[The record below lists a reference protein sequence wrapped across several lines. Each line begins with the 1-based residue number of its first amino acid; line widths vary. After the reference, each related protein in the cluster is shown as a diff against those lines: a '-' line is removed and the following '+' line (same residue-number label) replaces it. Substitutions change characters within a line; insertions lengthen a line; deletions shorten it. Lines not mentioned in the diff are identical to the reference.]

1 MTGFGQGLAERSG
14 LRVTLQVRT
23 VNNRFA
29 EVRVRLPEDLAA
41 FESDVRRKVLAQVRR
56 GRVDLV
62 VAMERTDGAPSPI
75 AIDREAAGA
84 FLAAARRLGGELGI
98 GGDLDLPALLQVPG
112 VVSASRGDRVA
123 GEAGREAVESALDAA
138 LLQLDASRRRE
149 GEALRSDLLARVGR
163 MRELRVAMSARA
175 REIPPALRD
184 RLVDRV
190 QALSAT
196 VPVDPGRLAQEAALL
211 ADRADVTEELVRLEG
226 HLDQAES
233 MLRDPGGEPVGK
245 RMDFLLQEIQRETNT
260 VCSKSAD
267 LELTRKALDLKN
279 EVEKVREQI
288 QNLE

>member
-1 MTGFGQGLAERSG
+1 MTGFGQGTSERSG

-41 FESDVRRKVLAQVRR
+41 FEADVRRKVLAQVRR

-62 VAMERTDGAPSPI
+62 VTLERTDGAPSPI
-75 AIDREAAGA
+75 AIDREAA
-84 FLAAARRLGGELGI
+84 AALLEEARRLGGELGLS
-98 GGDLDLPALLQVPG
+98 GDLDLRTLLQVPG

-123 GEAGREAVESALDAA
+123 GDTGREAIECALDAA

-149 GEALRSDLLARVGR
+149 GEALRTDLLARVDR
-163 MRELRVAMSARA
+163 MRGLREAMTERA
-175 REIPPALRD
+175 REIPGTLRD

-190 QALSAT
+190 AALSQA
-196 VPVDPGRLAQEAALL
+196 VPVDPARLAQEAAIL
-211 ADRADVTEELVRLEG
+211 ADRADVTEELVRLDG
-226 HLDQAES
+226 HLDQAAS

-267 LELTRKALDLKN
+267 LDLTRRALDLKN
-279 EVEKVREQI
+279 EVERVREQI